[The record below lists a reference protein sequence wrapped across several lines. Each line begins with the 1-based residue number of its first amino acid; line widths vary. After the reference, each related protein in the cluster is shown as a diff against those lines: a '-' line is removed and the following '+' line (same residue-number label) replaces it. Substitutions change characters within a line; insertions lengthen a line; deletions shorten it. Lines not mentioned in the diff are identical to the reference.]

1 MKLHKI
7 IETNDTENSF
17 IAYETMQPYLKSL
30 YVYYADEFREEP
42 VLMVESIFNAV
53 QYVKIVDVETFTMY
67 LDTLSEDE
75 SEVIRFNSKML
86 GDLI

>member
-1 MKLHKI
+1 MKLFKI
-7 IETNDTENSF
+7 IETNDTENLF

-30 YVYYADEFREEP
+30 YAYYRNEFWEEP
-42 VLMVESIFNAV
+42 VLMVESVFNSV